1 MQAFDESNLRRA
13 AVALI
18 VGLVVI
24 AGPRLPIAA
33 GAEGEVVSVDLK
45 TFTFKVRAEI
55 TDLFGYNDGEGKL
68 FYYTAG
74 TGETAVKL
82 PADGEYEVVIKAS
95 CDPALGER
103 AKFKVTLDG
112 QPVGMETLL
121 TADDEKDYKLT
132 LAAKAGERKLAIEF
146 TNDAYKE
153 NEYDR
158 NFYVHGVTLKRVK

>member
-1 MQAFDESNLRRA
+1 MRAFSVSFMGR
-13 AVALI
+13 VACALVAGLI
-18 VGLVVI
+18 VV
-24 AGPRLPIAA
+24 AGMRLPLAA
-33 GAEGEVVSVDLK
+33 GAEGEVVAVDLK

-55 TDLFGYNDGEGKL
+55 AELFGYNDGEGKL

-74 TGETAVKL
+74 AGETTVKL
-82 PADGEYEVVIKAS
+82 PADGEYELSIKAS
-95 CDPALGER
+95 CDPALNER

-121 TADDEKDYKLT
+121 TADDEKEYKLT
-132 LAAKAGERKLAIEF
+132 ATAKAGARKLAIEY

-158 NFYVHGVTLKRVK
+158 NFYVHGVTLKRLK